1 MSLSLQSGTRW
12 FKGIPD
18 NRVWWLLTV
27 KICWITKFGFK
38 GKLFLLATN
47 LVFAF
52 FLENVSEATRPGE
65 IKMICLSLPHYRTF
79 TLHRFLN
86 ENCPT
91 NKIIGHSKF
100 CCKYK
105 IPVISCLPGLVWN
118 PYIPFLSDDKTSRE
132 HAFFVQLL
140 YHFTSPFS
148 KFDQMLP
155 FEYTQTLVDRTQG
168 CNLHY
173 YDVMA
178 STIKTLIGGHP
189 RN

>member
-105 IPVISCLPGLVWN
+105 IPVISCLPGLVCEIHIFHSYPTTKPRAN
-118 PYIPFLSDDKTSRE
+118 MHSSFNCFT
-132 HAFFVQLL
+132 
-140 YHFTSPFS
+140 TSPRHFQNLTRCS
-148 KFDQMLP
+148 HLNTRKHWLTEHKVVICIITMLWH
-155 FEYTQTLVDRTQG
+155 LR
-168 CNLHY
+168 
-173 YDVMA
+173 
-178 STIKTLIGGHP
+178 
-189 RN
+189 